1 MGPLAV
7 LTAIVFGS
15 AVAIAFG
22 LSAVLVIFLIIRGES
37 EQLGVEI
44 HRLPVYCLLFIA
56 LSGVAGAAT
65 YSLMKS
71 LSWRWQAQWAMWVA
85 VAATGGLVWLYK

>member
-1 MGPLAV
+1 MGPLTA

-22 LSAVLVIFLIIRGES
+22 LNAVLVIFLFIRGES

-44 HRLPVYCLLFIA
+44 QRLPLYCMVFLT
-56 LSGVAGAAT
+56 LSAISGLAI
-65 YSLMKS
+65 YSLLKA
-71 LSWRWQAQWAMWVA
+71 LPWRWRAQWAMWGA
-85 VAATGGLVWLYK
+85 VAGTAMLVWTYR